1 MGFVSAWTCLN
12 AVANVRYPGEESRL
26 WFLPCIDTLIV
37 FGAFALLARRGRTLP
52 RPALAALTA
61 FFVLVRFFRFAD
73 GISARVFER
82 KFDLYVN
89 LTLLPELPRLLR
101 TTLSAWQLG
110 LLGFGVLAGMTLVG
124 VVCYGALRVAAH
136 SLQAP
141 DTQRFFLAAALAFVC
156 FSLIPRGLRER
167 FVRPPPGSASGRLVA
182 ELRSVIH
189 ASGTYERE
197 RHAVASA
204 RSELSR
210 IPSGL
215 ARLEH
220 ADVLVFIL
228 ESYGETVLEDAA
240 YVPTVRREFA
250 AFEREL
256 GAAGYAIASN
266 VLESPTFGGCSWFA
280 HAALDTGVRVE
291 NQLAFEALA
300 TDHPF
305 TLADAFHAA
314 GYRTVVAEPATERP
328 APNYLHFDREYYAAA
343 FDYRG
348 PRLGWGHLPDQFV
361 LDFIHRRE
369 LVDRQVP
376 RFIQYALVTSHAPW
390 LAEATVLDDWSRI
403 GDGSVFAALPIK
415 RHTTDWSSL
424 DQASEAYLDAIV
436 YDLRVLRRYLASELH
451 NDTLVIIV
459 GDHQPPGGVTRSST
473 GHGVPVHVL
482 SRKSELVAP
491 FLARGYASGMRPAGN
506 SSRPGMERFLF
517 EFVRDF
523 SADLRQTS
531 VVGGPRP

>member
-1 MGFVSAWTCLN
+1 M
-12 AVANVRYPGEESRL
+12 VANVRYPGEESRL
-26 WFLPCIDTLIV
+26 WFLPCIDTVVLL
-37 FGAFALLARRGRTLP
+37 GAFTLLARRGRTVP
-52 RPALAALTA
+52 RPALAALAA

-82 KFDLYVN
+82 RFDLYVN
-89 LTLLPELPRLLR
+89 LRLLRELPRLLR

-110 LLGFGVLAGMTLVG
+110 LLGFGVLGGMALVG
-124 VVCYGALRVAAH
+124 LACYGALRVAAE

-141 DTQRFFLAAALAFVC
+141 NNQRLFLAASLAYVC
-156 FSLIPRGLRER
+156 FSLIPAGLRER
-167 FVRPPPGSASGRLVA
+167 FARPLPASASGRLVP
-182 ELRSVIH
+182 ELRSIIR
-189 ASGTYERE
+189 ASGTDERE

-204 RSELSR
+204 RTELSR
-210 IPSGL
+210 MPNGL
-215 ARLEH
+215 ARLGR
-220 ADVLVFIL
+220 ADVLVFIV
-228 ESYGETVLEDAA
+228 ESYGQTVLEDTA
-240 YVPTVRREFA
+240 YVPTVRREFT

-256 GAAGYAIASN
+256 GAAGYAMASN
-266 VLESPTFGGCSWFA
+266 VLDSPTFGGCSWFA
-280 HAALDTGVRVE
+280 HAALDTGIRVD

-300 TDHPF
+300 NDHPF

-314 GYRTVVAEPATERP
+314 GYRTVVAEPATEGP
-328 APNYLHFDREYYAAA
+328 AANYLHFDREYYARA

-348 PRLGWGHLPDQFV
+348 PRLGWGRLPDQYV

-369 LVDRQVP
+369 LVDREVP

-403 GDGSVFAALPIK
+403 GDGSVFAGLPIR
-415 RHTTDWSSL
+415 RHTTNWSNL
-424 DQASEAYLDAIV
+424 DQASDAYLDAIV
-436 YDLRVLRRYLASELH
+436 YDLEVLRRYLASELH

-491 FLARGYASGMRPAGN
+491 FLARGYASGMWPAPS
-506 SSRPGMERFLF
+506 SSRPPMERFLF

-531 VVGGPRP
+531 VVGGPTP